1 MKQLLSAIV
10 SRLRGESPTRAIL
23 RAERML
29 LLPTRNV
36 LMAEYQTAKRSH
48 RGQRRAY
55 LALRSVTTECLRR
68 PD

>member
-10 SRLRGESPTRAIL
+10 SRLRGESSAKSIL

-36 LMAEYQTAKRSH
+36 LMAEYQAAKRSH

-55 LALRSVTTECLRR
+55 MSLRGITTECLRR